1 MKTILV
7 LAAAMG
13 LSISAASAE
22 CVGHKQVNA
31 SVDTETKVASV
42 VEAGTACRG
51 RAICDGRRDQGRV
64 SLRLTTAARH
74 NPAAH
79 PLSCSLILSLTMGE
93 AIGAN
98 GAA

>member
-13 LSISAASAE
+13 LTVSVAAAE

-42 VEAGTACRG
+42 VKQVPPVPAEESAKTEEAVQA
-51 RAICDGRRDQGRV
+51 
-64 SLRLTTAARH
+64 
-74 NPAAH
+74 
-79 PLSCSLILSLTMGE
+79 E
-93 AIGAN
+93 
-98 GAA
+98 

>member
-1 MKTILV
+1 MMKTILV

-42 VEAGTACRG
+42 LKQTPAQPAEQTTETEEAVKA
-51 RAICDGRRDQGRV
+51 D
-64 SLRLTTAARH
+64 
-74 NPAAH
+74 
-79 PLSCSLILSLTMGE
+79 
-93 AIGAN
+93 
-98 GAA
+98 

>member
-42 VEAGTACRG
+42 VKQVPPAEGAQSATAEETK
-51 RAICDGRRDQGRV
+51 A
-64 SLRLTTAARH
+64 
-74 NPAAH
+74 
-79 PLSCSLILSLTMGE
+79 E
-93 AIGAN
+93 
-98 GAA
+98 